1 MRPTILHDYRSRH
14 GATQPLI
21 SAQTPTLQKI
31 NPMQGFFGKQAQ
43 RRACWNRVADSS
55 NFAAVRKNRFVK
67 RRRSH
72 IAGKREPART

>member
-1 MRPTILHDYRSRH
+1 MVRRSLLFRRNRPLSKKSIQCK
-14 GATQPLI
+14 A
-21 SAQTPTLQKI
+21 
-31 NPMQGFFGKQAQ
+31 FFGKQAQ
-43 RRACWNRVADSS
+43 RRACWNRVANSS